1 MPWQFDKKVNH
12 NGFKNRHSLVKDNK
26 TLTLVSL
33 TSRQVYKDQMKLKRE
48 NELKKNCETKSSKNY
63 DEKEGERKKES
74 EKHERKQKNKR
85 VFMLRRVMPRVL
97 FIQTSLY
104 LYFCTKRHVLIL
116 TNLTNLC
123 LVLLSLC
130 CRNMR
135 TCFLMM
141 CLMDCHLLEE

>member
-74 EKHERKQKNKR
+74 ENKKESKKNERKKKKQGSFYVKASDVKNA
-85 VFMLRRVMPRVL
+85 F
-97 FIQTSLY
+97 Y
-104 LYFCTKRHVLIL
+104 
-116 TNLTNLC
+116 TN
-123 LVLLSLC
+123 
-130 CRNMR
+130 
-135 TCFLMM
+135 
-141 CLMDCHLLEE
+141 